1 MSSSGSRSGSTRAT
15 SCQPCR
21 KRKVKCVPSTSDGP
35 YPCTRCVK
43 MGIQCAVPNAEE
55 ESSNEVEA
63 LHKSLLKTM
72 GRGLT
77 KDPDILPERAM
88 GLL

>member
-1 MSSSGSRSGSTRAT
+1 
-15 SCQPCR
+15 
-21 KRKVKCVPSTSDGP
+21 
-35 YPCTRCVK
+35 
-43 MGIQCAVPNAEE
+43 MGIQCAIPNAEE